1 MIQLIE
7 PTAAGTSDTL
17 TIANT
22 GVDKSTVDGSVKHE
36 VREKD
41 APGHD
46 KQDSVNIGSKSPWV
60 VNLVSLSNKAAA
72 DRFSTKAKSKD
83 IQAEWHAVTI
93 KGKQYWRVHTSGF
106 STAAEAKFQANII
119 KEKLGLKDV
128 WITQR

>member
-72 DRFSTKAKSKD
+72 DRFSARARSKD
-83 IQAEWHAVTI
+83 IQAEWNAVTV
-93 KGKQYWRVHTSGF
+93 KGKQYWRVHVSG
-106 STAAEAKFQANII
+106 I
-119 KEKLGLKDV
+119 
-128 WITQR
+128 